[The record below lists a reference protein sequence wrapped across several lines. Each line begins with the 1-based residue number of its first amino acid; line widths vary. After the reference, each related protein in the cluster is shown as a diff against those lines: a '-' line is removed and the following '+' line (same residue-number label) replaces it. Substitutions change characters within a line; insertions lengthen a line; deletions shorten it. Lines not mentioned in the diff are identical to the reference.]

1 VTTPAPAFRDVP
13 EPSTASEPFWTATRE
28 RRLVMQRC
36 TACEQVVWYPRH
48 TCPGC
53 GGSDLAWEELAGTGT
68 IHAVSVHHRSPL
80 PALADRTPYAVVL
93 VDLDEGARLMS
104 NVFGAVPEVGA
115 RVRVTWEPLADGR
128 HLPLFEPT

>member
-1 VTTPAPAFRDVP
+1 
-13 EPSTASEPFWTATRE
+13 
-28 RRLVMQRC
+28 
-36 TACEQVVWYPRH
+36 
-48 TCPGC
+48 
-53 GGSDLAWEELAGTGT
+53 
-68 IHAVSVHHRSPL
+68 
-80 PALADRTPYAVVL
+80 VL